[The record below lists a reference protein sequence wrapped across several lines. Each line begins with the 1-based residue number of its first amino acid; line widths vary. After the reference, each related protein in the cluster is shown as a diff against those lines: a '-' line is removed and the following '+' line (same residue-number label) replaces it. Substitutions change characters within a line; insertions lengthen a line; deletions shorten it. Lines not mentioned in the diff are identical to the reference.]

1 MTKYLAFDIEIFKS
15 IPDGDPDWKIHR
27 PLGISCAATLLSDEP
42 TPRLWHAADK
52 SRPMDQQEVAA
63 LVEYMAALV
72 ENPFDAYAIVTWN
85 GLSFDFDVLAEES
98 GMRAQCADLAL
109 NHIDMMFHFFCLKG
123 FPLGLDACAK
133 GCGLAG
139 KTEGMSGAKAP
150 ELWQAGEYDKVLE
163 YVGQD
168 VITTLHVA
176 QTVARQK
183 GFDWRAKSGR
193 MNSIRLKQWL
203 TVSEALAL
211 PEPDTSWMSQ
221 PWPRSKFTEWLS

>member
-1 MTKYLAFDIEIFKS
+1 MKCLAFDLEIFKS
-15 IPDGDPDWKIHR
+15 IPDGETDWKQHR

-42 TPRLWHAADK
+42 SPRLWHAADK
-52 SRPMDQQEVAA
+52 SRPMNQAEVGA
-63 LVEYMAALV
+63 LVQYLIERSTHL
-72 ENPFDAYAIVTWN
+72 FDGYNIITWN

-98 GMRAQCADLAL
+98 GMFAECAELAM

-133 GCGLAG
+133 GCGLSG

-183 GFDWRAKSGR
+183 GFDWTAKSGR
-193 MNSIRLKQWL
+193 RNNIRINQWVTVGDAL
-203 TVSEALAL
+203 TL

-221 PWPRSKFTEWLS
+221 PWPRSKFVAWLQ